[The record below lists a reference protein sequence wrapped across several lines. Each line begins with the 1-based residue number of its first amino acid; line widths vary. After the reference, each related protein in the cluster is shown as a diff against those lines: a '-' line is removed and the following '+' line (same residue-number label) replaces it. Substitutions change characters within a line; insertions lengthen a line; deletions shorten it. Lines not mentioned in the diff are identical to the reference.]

1 MTQQPVE
8 TIHALAYGAY
18 PARCLQVVCEIGVAD
33 RIDDEPVP
41 VGKLAAACG
50 ADPGTL
56 TRILRLLASFDVFEE
71 RDGGYAHTVASRL
84 LRDDHPMSAR
94 PLIRLTGLPMHLDS
108 LSLLQHTVLTGEPA
122 IETLRPDGI
131 WAYLDEHPDQAE
143 IFNRAMTSKAAADV
157 PAVVDAYDFTPFGV
171 IADIGGGRGHLLR
184 AVLDAVP
191 DAEGVLFDQPSV
203 IEALTFPDHPR
214 LALRA
219 GDFFDTVPAADA
231 YILMHVLHNWGD
243 EHVAR
248 ILTTVRKS
256 AAPGATLLVIENVL
270 PDAHPTPAALTMDV
284 IMLALTPGRE
294 RTEGELSALFDGA
307 GFRFTGVTE
316 TSGTMRIAEAKAV

>member
-1 MTQQPVE
+1 MTQQPLE
-8 TIHALAYGAY
+8 TLHELAYGAY
-18 PARCLQVVCEIGVAD
+18 PARCLQVVSEIGVAD
-33 RIDDEPVP
+33 HIDDEPVP

-50 ADPGTL
+50 ADPGML
-56 TRILRLLASFDVFEE
+56 TRALRLLASFDVFEE
-71 RDGGYAHTVASRL
+71 RDGGYAHTVASRH

-108 LSLLQHTVLTGEPA
+108 LALLQHTVTTGEPG
-122 IETLRPDGI
+122 IETLRPGGI
-131 WAYLDEHPDQAE
+131 WAYLDGHPDQAE

-157 PAVVDAYDFTPFGV
+157 PAVVDAYDFTPFAV

-191 DAEGVLFDQPSV
+191 DAEGVLVDQPSV
-203 IEALTFPDHPR
+203 IEAQGFPDHPR
-214 LALRA
+214 LGLRA
-219 GDFFDTVPAADA
+219 GDFFDAVPAADA
-231 YILMHVLHNWGD
+231 YVLMHVLHNWDD

-248 ILTTVRKS
+248 ILATVRKS

-270 PDAHPTPAALTMDV
+270 PDDRPTPAALTMDL
-284 IMLALTPGRE
+284 IMLALTRGRE
-294 RTEGELSALFDGA
+294 RSESELSALFDGA
-307 GFRFTGVTE
+307 GFRFTGMTE